1 MMNLRRSIFAMIL
14 TSVIFAGPSS
24 AAAQTESRAEVEKKI
39 EALRAQLSRLEKE
52 FLEPSA
58 EDRAAFAAFLRQ
70 PDTGLTRLL
79 PREKYGQKLTIPGG
93 GYVYSFRRLTHEY
106 GYGSDI
112 SLEQDRFK
120 VGFAG
125 ADYGFF
131 VNLGDIPLQGVT
143 LDHPGLQ
150 YLVEYKVPASPGEMH
165 REKRRA
171 GSLFEANGFKYGDSV
186 AAVNNTTY
194 ALRSIEPQDADTLIA
209 FRVVRR
215 DADGSLT
222 LLWKVLKRFP
232 APHVARDRGP
242 GK

>member
-1 MMNLRRSIFAMIL
+1 MINLRRSLFAMIL
-14 TSVIFAGPSS
+14 ISIAFACSPG
-24 AAAQTESRAEVEKKI
+24 ALAQAQGRAEIEKKI
-39 EALRAQLSRLEKE
+39 ESLRAQLSALEKE

-58 EDRAAFAAFLRQ
+58 EDKAAFAAFLRQ

-79 PREKYGQKLTIPGG
+79 PRERYGQKLTIPGS

-125 ADYGFF
+125 ANYGFF
-131 VNLGDIPLQGVT
+131 VSLGDVPLRDVT

-150 YLVEYKVPASPGEMH
+150 YLSEYKVPSSINEMQ

-171 GSLFEANGFKYGDSV
+171 DSLFESNGFKYGDSV
-186 AAVNNTTY
+186 AALNNTTY
-194 ALRSIEPQDADTLIA
+194 ALRSIEPRDAYTLIA

-232 APHVARDRGP
+232 APHVARGR
-242 GK
+242 

>member
-1 MMNLRRSIFAMIL
+1 MIDLRRSLSAMALTLIVFAC
-14 TSVIFAGPSS
+14 TPS
-24 AAAQTESRAEVEKKI
+24 APAQTRSRAEVEKKI
-39 EALRAQLSRLEKE
+39 ESLRAQLSALEKE

-58 EDRAAFAAFLRQ
+58 EDKAAFAAFLRQ

-79 PREKYGQKLTIPGG
+79 PRERYGQKLTISGG

-131 VNLGDIPLQGVT
+131 VSLGDVPLQDVT
-143 LDHPGLQ
+143 LGHPGLQ
-150 YLVEYKVPASPGEMH
+150 FLSEYKVPTSINEIRG
-165 REKRRA
+165 EKRRA
-171 GSLFEANGFKYGDSV
+171 DTLFESNGFKYGDSI
-186 AAVNNTTY
+186 AAFNNTTY

-232 APHVARDRGP
+232 APHLERGR
-242 GK
+242 